1 MSVNSSYLVLSTIF
15 DKQSQ
20 STICSSTENQQ
31 QQQNKLK
38 YVTVKYTPDM
48 AACTVYIMF
57 TQWKMKGVHRT
68 MKGVHRTMKGVHRTY
83 CICQRVP
90 LNVCS

>member
-15 DKQSQ
+15 DKQRQ
-20 STICSSTENQQ
+20 SIISSSTENQ

-57 TQWKMKGVHRT
+57 TQ
-68 MKGVHRTMKGVHRTY
+68 
-83 CICQRVP
+83 
-90 LNVCS
+90 

>member
-15 DKQSQ
+15 DKQRQ
-20 STICSSTENQQ
+20 STICSSTGNQQ
-31 QQQNKLK
+31 QQQKLK

-57 TQWKMKGVHRT
+57 TQ
-68 MKGVHRTMKGVHRTY
+68 
-83 CICQRVP
+83 
-90 LNVCS
+90 